1 VSEVSPLEFLE
12 AVFNN
17 ENLPLSVRMRAAI
30 EAAPYRHSK
39 LSTTANFHIDGTR
52 SFAEALERAIAR
64 SRAPVPQPALIEHE
78 PLPAS
83 ELSKPFA
90 RLVRR
95 F

>member
-1 VSEVSPLEFLE
+1 VTEVTPLEFLE
-12 AVFNN
+12 AVYNN

-39 LSTTANFHIDGTR
+39 LSTTASFLFDGTK

-64 SRAPVPQPALIEHE
+64 SKAPLPALIEHQT
-78 PLPAS
+78 LPAS
-83 ELSKPFA
+83 ELSKPFS
-90 RLVRR
+90 RLQRR